1 MPHWNQGLLMR
12 HSILIAGWW
21 ACAGLLLTGSSSPLA
36 ANEPLPELE
45 MRSVGEIVIA
55 PDGRVASHQL
65 EAGLAP
71 VVQALVDKNVK
82 TWTFEPILSE
92 GRAVSARTRM
102 QLALSAVPDRDG
114 NYILKLDHV
123 WFGLPKARNLHR
135 PPSYPKAA
143 IKAGIGA
150 RVLVQARL
158 DDKGQVIDVHPYQ
171 TSLDRIVGTE
181 GRTERWRRQF
191 ERASLAAV
199 KRWQFTPGESIGGV
213 TLESS
218 VLVPLLFQIYGDGS
232 VPARPDWRAYHPGP
246 ITPAPWV
253 DPDSLAGLDT
263 DRLGTGDIGALDSRV
278 RLISDVIGK
287 AL

>member
-1 MPHWNQGLLMR
+1 MR
-12 HSILIAGWW
+12 YPSIVAGWLVG
-21 ACAGLLLTGSSSPLA
+21 AGLLAGTGASHVVA
-36 ANEPLPELE
+36 AEAMPELE
-45 MRSVGEIVIA
+45 MSTAGEIVIG
-55 PDGRVASHQL
+55 PDGRVTSHQL

-114 NYILKLDHV
+114 NYVLKLDNV
-123 WFGLPKARNLHR
+123 WFGLPTARNLHE
-135 PPSYPKAA
+135 PPAYPPAA
-143 IKAGIGA
+143 IKAGLGA

-158 DDKGQVIDVHPYQ
+158 DDEGNVVDVHPYQ

-181 GRTERWRRQF
+181 GRTERWRKQF

-199 KRWQFTPGESIGGV
+199 KRWKFTPGESIGGQP
-213 TLESS
+213 LASI
-218 VLVPLLFQIYGDGS
+218 VLIPVSFQIYANSAGPS
-232 VPARPDWRAYHPGP
+232 HSDWRAYHPGP

-253 DPDSLAGLDT
+253 NPESLAHLDA
-263 DRLGTGDIGALDSRV
+263 DRLETGDVGALDSRF
-278 RLISDVIGK
+278 RLTSDVIGK